1 MACANFVAV
10 SPAESEMTKKVTISV
25 ESEDMDKTSLAFFLC
40 LLYHTLEC
48 VRCAEQRKKSICVQ

>member
-1 MACANFVAV
+1 MACASFVAV

-48 VRCAEQRKKSICVQ
+48 VLRNHFDLEE

>member
-10 SPAESEMTKKVTISV
+10 SPAESEMTKKVTIYV

-48 VRCAEQRKKSICVQ
+48 VLRNHFDLEE